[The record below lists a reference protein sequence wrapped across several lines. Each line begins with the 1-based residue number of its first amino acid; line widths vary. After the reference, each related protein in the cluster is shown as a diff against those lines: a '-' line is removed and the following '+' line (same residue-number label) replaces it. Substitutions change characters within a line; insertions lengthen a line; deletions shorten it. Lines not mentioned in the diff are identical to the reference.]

1 MPAAGKARNPVEW
14 VVEDF
19 LAEVPPR
26 VAVPIEERTVQL
38 RSWKFIDAVHKQCV
52 FTTHTPVPAG
62 HDKFPMDLVTRV
74 LGLLYLDLGIA
85 ILQAN
90 HKLTI
95 ISMRVWPA
103 CASDRHGS
111 PPPSRSSL

>member
-1 MPAAGKARNPVEW
+1 M

-19 LAEVPPR
+19 LTEMPSR
-26 VAVPIEERTVQL
+26 IAVTIAERTVQL

-90 HKLTI
+90 HTLTI

-111 PPPSRSSL
+111 PPPSRSWL